1 MSSTTL
7 ARIQTEDLWI
17 TRPKAASYLGASEAS
32 VRRYVREGALREFR
46 GRTIW
51 VSRDDLSYIIR
62 CRQQRTRPLHV
73 GARFSA
79 PETLSPR
86 MTGRDALSWAV
97 KNQHAPLVLP
107 LPETAV
113 QASGA
118 SGGASSQE
126 MSKRLEHLEATV
138 AELMVLRARPRASVE
153 LSDENVEVIYRKV
166 TSALAAE
173 YFTAQQVEEWL
184 GFLEEVGDAHLARF
198 MRWAKDHPIR
208 TQELCGHGIHALAPL
223 WRMAALIRQFA
234 RAAFDGS
241 AEAAT
246 LRSRADAAYRH
257 MEDACQSRI
266 LTERTLLSEG
276 SRWLEVGM
284 SPIDRRML
292 RRLRTHGDT
301 KYASRTSTQ
310 EKKKR

>member
-1 MSSTTL
+1 
-7 ARIQTEDLWI
+7 
-17 TRPKAASYLGASEAS
+17 
-32 VRRYVREGALREFR
+32 
-46 GRTIW
+46 
-51 VSRDDLSYIIR
+51 
-62 CRQQRTRPLHV
+62 
-73 GARFSA
+73 
-79 PETLSPR
+79 
-86 MTGRDALSWAV
+86 MTGQEALSWAI
-97 KNQHAPLVLP
+97 KNQHAPLMLP
-107 LPETAV
+107 LPETA
-113 QASGA
+113 ADPLGA

-153 LSDENVEVIYRKV
+153 LSDENVEAIYKKV

-173 YFTAQQVEEWL
+173 YLTTQHVEEWL

-223 WRMAALIRQFA
+223 WRMAALVRQFA

-241 AEAAT
+241 AKAAT
-246 LRSRADAAYRH
+246 LRGRAEAAYKH
-257 MEDACQSRI
+257 LEDACQNRI

-292 RRLRTHGDT
+292 RRIRTRGDT
-301 KYASRTSTQ
+301 KSGSLTSVPVR
-310 EKKKR
+310 KRR